1 MTKAITQ
8 DNTLAD
14 VLYSFGEHPITR
26 LKALLNI
33 GDLDNPTHKQRH

>member
-8 DNTLAD
+8 DLVLAD

-26 LKALLNI
+26 LKALQKS
-33 GDLDNPTHKQRH
+33 GCKS